1 MKHNKANK
9 TRMDRMIQFEIDPIL
24 KDLVEPIT
32 PEYVVGQLKEWLEKD
47 LGEPKNCPRCGGI
60 HPEIQL
66 VLGGKTYYLTCWKV
80 TEKGKILA
88 ETDFEKVVRYY
99 RAESELKE

>member
-1 MKHNKANK
+1 
-9 TRMDRMIQFEIDPIL
+9 MDRIIEFEINPIL
-24 KDLVEPIT
+24 KDLPIKPIT
-32 PEYVVGQLKEWLEKD
+32 PEHIVGQLKQWLEKD
-47 LGEPKNCPRCGGI
+47 LAEPKNCPSCGGI

-66 VLGGKTYYLTCWKV
+66 VLGDRTYYLTCWKV

-99 RAESELKE
+99 GEGDLKEHD